1 MVRAYGTTS
10 TWWTLPRRATPATP
24 AALPRR
30 RHAATPPRR
39 HAAKPPRRHVVAAP
53 PGTKEATHHHH
64 HHPPTHPPLP
74 HWQGHTAALKK
85 LSSSP
90 GCVTYNLGTGV
101 GYSVLEMLKEYE
113 KASGKQLQHKLADR
127 RPGDIA
133 VCYGDASLALKEL
146 GWKAELG
153 LTEMCEDSWRWISN
167 NPDGYN

>member
-1 MVRAYGTTS
+1 M
-10 TWWTLPRRATPATP
+10 
-24 AALPRR
+24 
-30 RHAATPPRR
+30 
-39 HAAKPPRRHVVAAP
+39 
-53 PGTKEATHHHH
+53 
-64 HHPPTHPPLP
+64 
-74 HWQGHTAALKK
+74 
-85 LSSSP
+85 
-90 GCVTYNLGTGV
+90 TYNLGTGV